1 MVMLVDGGDDA
12 FRAIVYHGH
21 PRQNAPISNTPYGAS
36 VLTEAAQSFFQHR
49 TEIYRVL
56 DESETAR
63 LTRAAIRKV
72 ASFWQMDGVQPLQ
85 TIGQLQQANL
95 TMQRL
100 VMAEP
105 TVRALYHNQGCDG
118 YSDSYV
124 DNQPKVIGKAHYD
137 YRRATNSLFMEREGV
152 LEATTYYEDL
162 HEGDKPL
169 TAKEKAD
176 VQISWNHMRALILK
190 RGEDP
195 TDKYNNR
202 L

>member
-21 PRQNAPISNTPYGAS
+21 PQQQTAVYSSSYGES
-36 VLTEAAQSFFQHR
+36 VLTAAAQQFFQHR

-63 LTRAAIRKV
+63 LARAAVRKV
-72 ASFWQMDGVQPLQ
+72 ASLWQMDGIQPLR
-85 TIGQLQQANL
+85 TIGQLQQATP

-100 VMAEP
+100 LMAEP
-105 TVRALYHNQGCDG
+105 TTRKLYHAQGCDG
-118 YSDSYV
+118 FSDSYK
-124 DNQPKVIGKAHYD
+124 DAQPGKIGKAHYD
-137 YRRATNSLFMEREGV
+137 YRRATNSLFMDRNGT
-152 LEATTYYEDL
+152 LEATTYFENL
-162 HEGDKPL
+162 REGDKPL
-169 TAKEKAD
+169 TASEKAD
-176 VQISWNHMRALILK
+176 VQVSWKHLQAMILK
-190 RGEDP
+190 RHEDP